1 MAFEPILYQDWV
13 LRDRPRWLTGLR
25 DGWGQLWHRTQGAV
39 ADVLAAAVREALLA
53 GMVTRAP
60 SDAVRYHAAERDL
73 EQYVGETED
82 AWRERI
88 AGAWDEWD
96 MAGREDGMRRNLLRS
111 VQALEPG
118 FATIDVYEQWDW
130 GSVSGTQSSRIWVI
144 LGDGVE
150 SLPWEPLT
158 LGSFTL
164 GDGSTLGSTA
174 TRAEVVE
181 FVRIV
186 RKWKSAHSYP
196 VAVILVFPGQ
206 SLPDPYDYTLTAW
219 RVGKPLGWGNI
230 TLGSIT
236 LGGYEIL

>member
-1 MAFEPILYQDWV
+1 MTGYADWV
-13 LRDRPRWLTGLR
+13 LLDRPRWLTGLT
-25 DGWGQLWHRTQGAV
+25 DGWGQLWHRAIGAV
-39 ADVLAAAVREALLA
+39 ADIAR
-53 GMVTRAP
+53 
-60 SDAVRYHAAERDL
+60 DAVLEAQRAGLVSLSPDDAVPYHAAERDL
-73 EQYVGETED
+73 EQYSGETVD
-82 AWRERI
+82 AWRERL
-88 AGAWDEWD
+88 GRAWDQWEQ
-96 MAGREDGMRRNLLRS
+96 AGREDGMVAQLTRS
-111 VQALEPG
+111 LQGTAPG
-118 FATIDVYEQWDW
+118 FDAIDIYEQWDW

-150 SLPWEPLT
+150 SLPWEPMT

-181 FVRIV
+181 LVRIA
-186 RKWKSAHSYP
+186 RKWKSAHSYLMG
-196 VAVILVFPGQ
+196 VILVFPGQ

-219 RVGKPLGWGNI
+219 RVGKPLGWGNL